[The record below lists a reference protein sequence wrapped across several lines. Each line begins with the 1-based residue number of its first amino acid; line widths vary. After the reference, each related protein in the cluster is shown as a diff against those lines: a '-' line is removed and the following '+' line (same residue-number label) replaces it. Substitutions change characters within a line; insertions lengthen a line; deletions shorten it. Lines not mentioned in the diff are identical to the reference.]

1 VVRITTDDPNRLV
14 TEVTVTGM
22 VEQIAE
28 IEPKRVLLSG
38 LQGER
43 LSAEVAIIPNPK
55 YPFRIKGFEI
65 QEGRGLKCELKE
77 RCTADAK
84 RCVIKVENTQ
94 PEKGRFNDTII
105 VQTDNPLRPEIPIR
119 IVRRIQ

>member
-1 VVRITTDDPNRLV
+1 MVRITTDDPKQLV

-28 IEPKRVLLSG
+28 VEPKRVLLSG

-43 LSAEVAIIPNPK
+43 LSTEVAIIPNPK
-55 YPFRIKGFEI
+55 YPFSIKGFEI

-77 RCTADAK
+77 PCTAGAK
-84 RCVIKVENTQ
+84 RCLIKVENTQ
-94 PEKGRFNDTII
+94 SEKGRFNDTII
-105 VQTDNPLRPEIPIR
+105 VQTDNALKPEIPIR
-119 IVRRIQ
+119 VVRRIQ